1 MLPRALQQKNIDYLA
16 LQGSPQITDNITIFF
31 LILFSWVALI
41 QCRRDINQEGV
52 TTSIKSYM
60 IMSGIPEWPELVQC
74 LEADPKFKG
83 SGEVT
88 TGR

>member
-1 MLPRALQQKNIDYLA
+1 MLPPALQRKKHRLSSFASQV
-16 LQGSPQITDNITIFF
+16 TDNIMIFF

-52 TTSIKSYM
+52 TTNIKSYM
-60 IMSGIPEWPELVQC
+60 IISDVPEWLELAQR

-83 SGEVT
+83 SGKGT